1 MSEISDAI
9 SRAWARSYKGTAKV
23 QVSTRLTDD
32 DAWFLLDN
40 TKPVKPFV
48 YQVRKKPVFVSQ
60 TNMESPSVFMEGV
73 FFFGAEARGAAGYG
87 FWQTIYG
94 STGKEA

>member
-1 MSEISDAI
+1 
-9 SRAWARSYKGTAKV
+9 
-23 QVSTRLTDD
+23 
-32 DAWFLLDN
+32 
-40 TKPVKPFV
+40 
-48 YQVRKKPVFVSQ
+48 
-60 TNMESPSVFMEGV
+60 MESPSVFMEGV